1 MSFTVGKNPWTKPLN
16 RIINFTTAHRI
27 CLDLLSTSLHLIY
40 LSTDYLRYIVFVAGE
55 QFGRED
61 WDTEEPPGPE
71 DQPGAAAQRAH
82 HCKGPCLARTFICWS
97 TTTTPVQ
104 KVTLTRSV
112 TSSSSSNPAVVGFY
126 TVYQDPTDYAASD
139 PPSSSYFSKIPTSC
153 HDSSLL
159 TALWGPVC
167 LI

>member
-40 LSTDYLRYIVFVAGE
+40 LSTDYLRHIVFVAGE

-82 HCKGPCLARTFICWS
+82 HCKGLCLARTFICWS

-112 TSSSSSNPAVVGFY
+112 TSSSNPTVVGFY